1 MKTVGPLLLN
11 DQEFQDDD
19 SKHGALY
26 DCTSP
31 IPIKEALI
39 GVDFS
44 ACYLVLLQKAQISA
58 RCKGKLS
65 NNWGCIQI
73 GQTALLSRVCPSG
86 ECSHR
91 TWETIRHKY

>member
-1 MKTVGPLLLN
+1 MKTVGSLLLN

-31 IPIKEALI
+31 TPIKEALT

-44 ACYLVLLQKAQISA
+44 ACYLVLFQKAQISVL
-58 RCKGKLS
+58 CKGKLS
-65 NNWGCIQI
+65 KN
-73 GQTALLSRVCPSG
+73 
-86 ECSHR
+86 
-91 TWETIRHKY
+91 